1 MSRAIAIAIV
11 LAACGGETVS
21 ISLHDEWPAKA
32 GGYEAV
38 TDAWTRTTDLRGEYQ
53 EVLSLS
59 ATFKS
64 PAWREA
70 HAERDAAN
78 RMLKGEQ
85 RTQRIAQAQAE
96 MAGPWEIEMMVT
108 TWDRRENDL
117 DRGNKSIWHVA
128 LVDEAGNEI
137 VPLEIVRDKRPNY
150 TLHAE
155 FPAFGDFATAY
166 IARFP
171 RTTAVLGPDV
181 HAVRLRMSSERGGVE
196 LTWTAR

>member
-1 MSRAIAIAIV
+1 MSRAIAIAV
-11 LAACGGETVS
+11 LLAACGETTT
-21 ISLHDEWPAKA
+21 ISLRDEWPAKVA
-32 GGYEAV
+32 GYQAV

-70 HAERDAAN
+70 HAERDADN

-85 RTQRIAQAQAE
+85 RAQRIAQAQAE
-96 MAGPWEIEMMVT
+96 MTGPWEVEMMVT

-117 DRGNKSIWHVA
+117 DHGKKSVWHVA

-137 VPLEIVRDKRPNY
+137 APLEIVRDKRPVY
-150 TLHAE
+150 TLRAE

-166 IARFP
+166 VARFP
-171 RTTAVLGPDV
+171 RTSPVLGPDV

-196 LTWTAR
+196 LTWAVP